1 MGSAEMVYKTG
12 FRDKVLSTSICGIEV
27 SNIRLI
33 TDVKRTTDESFALMS
48 CTDMDLE
55 ISRFGELFVAAKI
68 GAQYLLSFF
77 QRLSRMLT
85 VDMILQLSLA

>member
-1 MGSAEMVYKTG
+1 
-12 FRDKVLSTSICGIEV
+12 
-27 SNIRLI
+27 
-33 TDVKRTTDESFALMS
+33 
-48 CTDMDLE
+48 MDLE